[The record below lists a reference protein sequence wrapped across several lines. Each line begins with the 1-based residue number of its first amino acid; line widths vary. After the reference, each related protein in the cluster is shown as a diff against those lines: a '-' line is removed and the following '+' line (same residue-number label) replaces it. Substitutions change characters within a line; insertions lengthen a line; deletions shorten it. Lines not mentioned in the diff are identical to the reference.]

1 MKSSTIYIL
10 VKKVN
15 GGPSIIFG
23 FKSRGQTKLFALS
36 VIDNELGAACIPSDV
51 IKAFK
56 TIFLKTKEIVIP
68 DHFTLSIEEIPFSEE
83 P

>member
-1 MKSSTIYIL
+1 MNTSTIYIL
-10 VKKVN
+10 IKKGN
-15 GGPSIIFG
+15 GVPSIMFG
-23 FKSRGQTKLFALS
+23 FKSKGRAKLFGLS
-36 VIDNELGAACIPSDV
+36 MIDNELGATCIPSDV

-68 DHFTLSIEEIPFSEE
+68 DRFTLSIEEIPFNEE